1 MFTDIASSVWT
12 LLARYLFPTS
22 DYYQPSQY
30 YPYGVPF
37 RPRFR
42 PNGTHDQPAVVIV
55 TNPACKRDHLTN
67 TY

>member
-1 MFTDIASSVWT
+1 MFTDIASHVWA

-22 DYYQPSQY
+22 DYYQPAQY

-42 PNGTHDQPAVVIV
+42 LNGTHGSTRRRNRHQPSA
-55 TNPACKRDHLTN
+55 
-67 TY
+67 